1 MACSILESQKGELI
15 GSNHDFNS
23 ILKVILCVV
32 VCCVVC
38 VFPAHEWGVCV
49 SSTLMRCVCVCV
61 SSTLMSWP
69 WSWICSQFSVEQ
81 RLFIC
86 SWQTAR
92 WDGTDMTADMLWK
105 ITVVMHTVL
114 HNAFWLFCSQEL
126 SLKVQE
132 VLGLRVLTSLS
143 EESPDS
149 ESTETDTLLTQSEAR
164 GASSCQ
170 PFNGQTPQRPP
181 TYP

>member
-1 MACSILESQKGELI
+1 MTSVSQLIL
-15 GSNHDFNS
+15 N
-23 ILKVILCVV
+23 
-32 VCCVVC
+32 
-38 VFPAHEWGVCV
+38 
-49 SSTLMRCVCVCV
+49 VCVCV
-61 SSTLMSWP
+61 RVCLCVFSTLMSWP
-69 WSWICSQFSVEQ
+69 WSWICSQYSVEQ

-92 WDGTDMTADMLWK
+92 WDGTDMTAAMLWK
-105 ITVVMHTVL
+105 ITVVLHTVL

-149 ESTETDTLLTQSEAR
+149 ERTETDTLLTQSEAR

-170 PFNGQTPQRPP
+170 PFNGQTPQCPPP